1 MRREKSCSQFDFPAT
16 DSIETYL
23 RNHEKERVE
32 VFQTSARSP
41 LALRCNA
48 GILPRGDFV
57 GNTLLCAPSRTRYA
71 DHADTQNDRDI
82 LLRKSWAITLIN
94 HGINA
99 KRLLAGRIR
108 DDILATAATKAGFP
122 ERVIIE
128 IIRVFNAAPERLPTP
143 AVCRSRAERTELM
156 RERVDRGE
164 ATHHPLDR
172 VGVWELSDHHDAA
185 PEGKLKS
192 PSWLQSEIAQRFSAE
207 WTALEE
213 ADAEAARPVGELD
226 HLDDVP
232 RRLAGLPVRNG
243 A

>member
-1 MRREKSCSQFDFPAT
+1 MGNS
-16 DSIETYL
+16 L
-23 RNHEKERVE
+23 
-32 VFQTSARSP
+32 
-41 LALRCNA
+41 LA
-48 GILPRGDFV
+48 P
-57 GNTLLCAPSRTRYA
+57 PSRFREQITT
-71 DHADTQNDRDI
+71 DHDRDI
-82 LLRKSWAITLIN
+82 LLRKSWAATLVN
-94 HGINA
+94 HGVSA

-108 DDILATAATKAGFP
+108 DDLLATAATKAGFP

-128 IIRVFNAAPERLPTP
+128 IVRVFNATPERLPTP

-172 VGVWELSDHHDAA
+172 VGVWELSDHHDAE

-192 PSWLQSEIAQRFSAE
+192 PSWLQSEVAQRFASE
-207 WTALEE
+207 WQALEE

-232 RRLAGLPVRNG
+232 RRLAGLPVRG
-243 A
+243 G